1 MPRRSAQ
8 TLSPALVASACLHA
22 AALAAALIA
31 WPWLSKDLKLGKVV
45 PVTLVTSGA
54 PAEMAPAIKAPEA
67 TPATAE
73 TPVAAAP
80 PEPAPIT
87 PAPPTPAAAAAPP
100 KPAAQSKPN
109 QAKPTPALRPT
120 PSTAQAKP
128 AKPGLDLDAL
138 MASVNASAQ
147 RPSTRESS
155 GAQGANHPRTAQIA
169 QEGHGTDDHVSASEL
184 GAFSDKLTKL
194 WISNC
199 QVEGAAGIN
208 VRVRIR
214 LTSQG
219 WLAAPPELPDKG
231 DIQSSGNAMLIASA
245 TRALSAV
252 SAGQPYTDVLDPDH
266 YAGWR
271 DMIVTFNAKKACA
284 KRQ

>member
-1 MPRRSAQ
+1 MSRRSTQ
-8 TLSPALVASACLHA
+8 TLSPALVASACLHVA
-22 AALAAALIA
+22 VLAAAMIA
-31 WPWLSKDLKLGKVV
+31 WPWLSKDMQIGKVV

-87 PAPPTPAAAAAPP
+87 PAPPTPPAAAAAPR
-100 KPAAQSKPN
+100 PAAAAKPN
-109 QAKPTPALRPT
+109 QAKPTPSLRPT

-147 RPSTRESS
+147 RPSARESS
-155 GAQGANHPRTAQIA
+155 GAQGANHPPTAQIA
-169 QEGHGTDDHVSASEL
+169 QDGHGTDDHISASEL
-184 GAFSDKLTKL
+184 DALKSKLEKL
-194 WISNC
+194 WNPNC
-199 QVEGAAGIN
+199 RVEGAAGVN
-208 VRVRIR
+208 VKVHIR

-219 WLAAPPELPDKG
+219 WLAAMPELVDQG
-231 DIQSSGNAMLIASA
+231 NIQSSGDAMLIASA
-245 TRALSAV
+245 QRALSAV
-252 SAGQPYTDVLDPDH
+252 SAGQPYTELNPDH

-271 DMIVTFNAKKACA
+271 EMKVTFNAKQACA
-284 KRQ
+284 RQ

>member
-1 MPRRSAQ
+1 MSRRSTQ

-22 AALAAALIA
+22 AVLAAAMIA
-31 WPWLSKDLKLGKVV
+31 WPWLGKDLKLGKVV
-45 PVTLVTSGA
+45 PVTLVTSGE

-73 TPVAAAP
+73 TPVDTAP

-138 MASVNASAQ
+138 MASVNSAAQ
-147 RPSTRESS
+147 RPSTQATS
-155 GAQGANHPRTAQIA
+155 GARGPNQPHAAAAA
-169 QEGHGTDDHVSASEL
+169 QEGHGTDDHISADERA
-184 GAFSDKLTKL
+184 AFASKLTKL
-194 WISNC
+194 WNPNC
-199 QVEGAAGIN
+199 QVEGAAGVN
-208 VRVRIR
+208 VRVHIR
-214 LTSQG
+214 LTPQG
-219 WLAAPPELPDKG
+219 WLATAPELPDKG
-231 DIQSSGNAMLIASA
+231 QIQSSGNAMLIAAA

-252 SAGQPYTDVLDPDH
+252 SAGQPYTDVLNPDH

-271 DMIVTFNAKKACA
+271 DMTVNFNAKQACS
-284 KRQ
+284 RQ